1 MGEISENSG
10 EGFGP
15 QTAFVG
21 AVRGLLRP
29 LVQGL
34 VKRGVQLPQL
44 IEELKSLYIEV
55 AHEEA
60 VRHGRVTQSALSV
73 MTGVHRKDVKRLM
86 DEGPGHNVPP
96 APATLGSKLAG
107 IWMARAPF
115 LESDGTPKPLF
126 ERRSDGSPSFEELV
140 EEVSRDVRSR
150 AVLDDWLRLHVVN
163 RRDDGKID
171 LNTDAFV
178 SADGE
183 AEALHFFGRNLR
195 DHVAAGLHN
204 LDGQTPRYI
213 DRAVFYPGL
222 TAASVEKLRQLAND
236 LGAKAI
242 RDVNREALQLSTQDR
257 TRGTGG
263 QRMTFGVY
271 FYAEPPEDL
280 GELKDR
286 GNKGTNGQAGVTD
299 EAQT

>member
-1 MGEISENSG
+1 MRETGENSDDR
-10 EGFGP
+10 FGP
-15 QTAFVG
+15 QSAFVR

-29 LVQGL
+29 LVRGL
-34 VKRGVQLPQL
+34 IKRGVQLPQL
-44 IEELKSLYIEV
+44 VEELKALYIDV
-55 AHEEA
+55 AHDEA
-60 VRHGRVTQSALSV
+60 ARHGRVTQSALSV

-86 DEGPGHNVPP
+86 REWPAASSPP
-96 APATLGSKLAG
+96 TPASLGSKLAG
-107 IWMARAPF
+107 IWMARDIY
-115 LESDGTPKPLF
+115 LEKDGTPKALF

-150 AVLDDWLRLHVVN
+150 AVLDDWLRLNVVS
-163 RRDDGKID
+163 RRADGKIE

-178 SADGE
+178 SSDGE

-204 LDGQTPRYI
+204 LDGVEPRYI

-222 TAASVEKLRQLAND
+222 TPASVDKLRQLAGD

-242 RDVNREALQLSTQDR
+242 RDVNREALQLSTRDR
-257 TRGTGG
+257 THGDGG

-271 FYAEPPEDL
+271 FYAEPPQDDE
-280 GELKDR
+280 
-286 GNKGTNGQAGVTD
+286 QARADTREVPK
-299 EAQT
+299 

>member
-1 MGEISENSG
+1 MGESG
-10 EGFGP
+10 EKLEP
-15 QTAFVG
+15 HSAFVG

-29 LVQGL
+29 LVRGL

-44 IEELKSLYIEV
+44 VEELKALYIEI

-60 VRHGRVTQSALSV
+60 AQQGRVTQSALSV

-86 DEGPGHNVPP
+86 EVGPGTASPP
-96 APATLGSKLAG
+96 APASLGSKLAG
-107 IWMARAPF
+107 IWMARAPY
-115 LESDGTPKPLF
+115 LASDGSPQALF

-150 AVLDDWLRLHVVN
+150 AVLDDWLRLNVVA
-163 RRDDGKID
+163 RRSDGKIE

-178 SADGE
+178 SSDGE

-204 LDGQTPRYI
+204 LDGQEPRYI

-222 TAASVEKLRQLAND
+222 TAASVEKLRQLASD

-242 RDVNREALQLSTQDR
+242 RDVNREALQLSTHDR
-257 TRGTGG
+257 TRGSGG

-271 FYAEPPEDL
+271 FYAEPPASDGPHQEQGATKGKRND
-280 GELKDR
+280 GEV
-286 GNKGTNGQAGVTD
+286 AP
-299 EAQT
+299 